1 MTLPARR
8 AALTAVVSIGCKIAI
23 AEHSTC
29 ICAPSLLP
37 APALTSPLDR
47 VRVVLCATSHPGNI
61 GAAARAMRAMG
72 LSRLVLVAP
81 QQFPNPDADA
91 RAAGAIAL
99 LRAGTGGPALDAAL
113 AGAALAIG
121 FSARPRGFAGA
132 ASPVPAPARGEP

>member
-8 AALTAVVSIGCKIAI
+8 AALTAVVSIGCMIAI

-29 ICAPSLLP
+29 ICAPSLLT
-37 APALTSPLDR
+37 APAFTSPLDR

-81 QQFPNPDADA
+81 QQFPDPEADA
-91 RAAGAIAL
+91 RAAGASAL
-99 LRAGTGGPALDAAL
+99 LRKATRSEEHTSELQSRSDL
-113 AGAALAIG
+113 
-121 FSARPRGFAGA
+121 
-132 ASPVPAPARGEP
+132 VC